1 MALTQKQVAE
11 LKRKKG
17 DLEQKRLALKEKVKN
32 HRNMSSDDVSATAE
46 ELRDLGEEIDD
57 INAQLVDAPEPQTRG
72 GFQSM
77 RTNEL
82 TQENFRSSSQ
92 YRDAFFRSYI
102 NRNVSTDDEPIMDMG
117 KRSITD
123 MNGGSISSGAAFLVP
138 QTTLDVIQTIIQK
151 YGQVYA
157 AVTKYGFTGD
167 VTLPIGTAGAVTTND
182 DGTVSL
188 NFSFTEAKLSQS
200 AIVATIKVKNLLLK
214 NSISALETYL
224 ATEMGKYLGV
234 YLDSAVING
243 DGAGGTFTGIVP
255 AIKVAPSEEK
265 NYAKMDWGILMDI
278 EGDVDSPYGDEA
290 VFIMRRK
297 TFFNRFRKMT
307 DAAGAPITTSIP
319 VITGNG
325 KTQFVLDGHQVIF
338 TSAMALDDILF
349 GDIKQYVVNESQEIV
364 IESSSVGDDTFGKDQ
379 TMWRGKVYSGGKPM
393 FAKETFTLWTF
404 DEEAA
409 G

>member
-57 INAQLVDAPEPQTRG
+57 INEQLADAPEPQTRG
-72 GFQSM
+72 GFQGM

-102 NRNVSTDDEPIMDMG
+102 NRNVSTDDEPVMEMG

-138 QTTLDVIQTIIQK
+138 QTTLDVIKTVITK

-167 VTLPIGTAGAVTTND
+167 VTLPIGTAGATTTNA
-182 DGTVSL
+182 DGVVEL
-188 NFSFTEAKLSQS
+188 NFSFTETKIEQS
-200 AIVATIKVKNLLLK
+200 AVVATIKVKNLLLK

-234 YLDSAVING
+234 YLDNAVING
-243 DGAGGTFTGIVP
+243 DGVGGTFTGIVP
-255 AIKVAPSEEK
+255 SITAAPSA
-265 NYAKMDWGILMDI
+265 AKKYSKMEWSELMDI
-278 EGDVDSPYGDEA
+278 EGEVDSPYGDEA
-290 VFIMRRK
+290 IFIMRRK

-307 DAAGAPITTSIP
+307 DASGAPITTSIP

-325 KTQFVLDGHQVIF
+325 KTQFVLDGHIVMF
-338 TSAMALDDILF
+338 SAAMAEDAILF
-349 GDIKQYVVNESQEIV
+349 GDINQYIVNESQEIV
-364 IESSSVGDDTFGKDQ
+364 IESSSVGDDSFGKDQ
-379 TMWRGKVYSGGKPM
+379 TMWRGKVYSGGKPL
-393 FAKETFTLWTF
+393 FPKITFTYWLY
-404 DEEAA
+404 EAK
-409 G
+409 